1 MKVLA
6 WENSRHL
13 ATLPLVSSPND
24 VWETSTE
31 IPYWWRVITQVKGLG
46 LREFTWQKWII
57 GYNFGTDDG
66 AESKFGASKEL
77 MVLNI
82 LNYECCV
89 NKSRDM

>member
-1 MKVLA
+1 M
-6 WENSRHL
+6 
-13 ATLPLVSSPND
+13 
-24 VWETSTE
+24 
-31 IPYWWRVITQVKGLG
+31 TQVKGLG

-57 GYNFGTDDG
+57 GYKFGTDDG